1 MAVATDLQ
9 KVVED
14 AAAYLYVW
22 ALKDIPQDLR
32 DALKEAR
39 GRETST
45 PGQRVLDTILRN
57 VEVADAEKNLVCQDT
72 GIAVYYCRVGEGF
85 PLHPARIYE
94 ALRDGTERATVEH
107 PLRSNTVHTLT
118 RENTGQNVGHRVPIV
133 HWDFVS
139 DWDGLD
145 VKCVPKGS
153 GSENMSFLKMC
164 IPADGVAGIK
174 RFVLDSIVGAGG
186 KPCPPGIVGVGI
198 GGSADYAMHLAKE
211 AIARPVGTRNFDPEV
226 ARLEEELFELLN
238 ETGIGPMGLG
248 GDVTVLQCHVE
259 HADTHMT
266 LNPVAVN
273 YQCWAA
279 RRATAHIAADGA
291 VQYDREASDMAEHR
305 LTFPTDEAHIRE
317 LRAGDSVV
325 VDGHILGI
333 RDRTQIRMF
342 DQGQRPQMDLSGA
355 LLLHTAPNVRKV
367 GEGRYE
373 KMCIGTTTSARM
385 VRFTEPLG
393 QDYGV
398 RAICGKGGLPDEAIE
413 PMGRLGMVYFAI
425 VGGAAALETTQIEE
439 IEEVEWEDLMPECL
453 WKFRV
458 KDFGPLTVGIDSHGT
473 SLYRDVQE
481 QAKKRLEALYAR
493 L

>member
-1 MAVATDLQ
+1 MSTVATDIQ
-9 KVVED
+9 KSVED

-32 DALKEAR
+32 NAIRDARE
-39 GRETST
+39 RETST
-45 PGQRVLDTILRN
+45 GGQRVLDTIIRN
-57 VEVADAEKNLVCQDT
+57 VSIADDQTTLVCQDT
-72 GIAVYYCRVGEGF
+72 GIAVYYCRVGERF

-94 ALRDGTERATVEH
+94 ALYDGTERATVEH

-133 HWDFVS
+133 HWDFVR

-164 IPADGVAGIK
+164 VPADGVAGIK

-211 AIARPVGTRNFDPEV
+211 AIARPVGTRNPDPEV
-226 ARLEEELFELLN
+226 AKLEEELYELLN

-279 RRATAHIAADGA
+279 RRATAHIAADGT
-291 VQYDREASDMAEHR
+291 VDYDREA
-305 LTFPTDEAHIRE
+305 
-317 LRAGDSVV
+317 
-325 VDGHILGI
+325 
-333 RDRTQIRMF
+333 
-342 DQGQRPQMDLSGA
+342 
-355 LLLHTAPNVRKV
+355 
-367 GEGRYE
+367 
-373 KMCIGTTTSARM
+373 
-385 VRFTEPLG
+385 
-393 QDYGV
+393 
-398 RAICGKGGLPDEAIE
+398 
-413 PMGRLGMVYFAI
+413 
-425 VGGAAALETTQIEE
+425 
-439 IEEVEWEDLMPECL
+439 
-453 WKFRV
+453 
-458 KDFGPLTVGIDSHGT
+458 
-473 SLYRDVQE
+473 
-481 QAKKRLEALYAR
+481 
-493 L
+493 